1 MTKILWP
8 TRFPLSAALVS
19 ALLLPLLHAPAQA
32 QDRPAYPSRTVKIV
46 SPFAP
51 GGATD
56 ILARLLAQKL
66 GEAWGQ
72 SVIVENK
79 AGAGGAIAATFVA
92 RAERDGYTLL
102 LGSVGPMEV
111 LPSLVKKL
119 PYDPERDFAPI
130 DMLVNV
136 ENVLVVNDKL
146 GVKTLPELI
155 AYGKANP
162 GKLKFGSSGIAT
174 TGHLAGEV
182 FKQQTGVDMF
192 HVPYKGGAP
201 AATALLAGDIDMI
214 FSTVPSV
221 VQFIKAGRMRA
232 LAVTGEKPLDALP
245 GVRPIRDLGVP
256 GYRIGS
262 WYGLLAPAGTPTPVI
277 EKIHAELGRIL
288 AMPEVKA
295 TLLEQGWTTAH
306 APTAVMAT
314 QIQNG
319 IRQWRVVIEKAGIT
333 AE

>member
-1 MTKILWP
+1 MKMNLNK
-8 TRFPLSAALVS
+8 TRWLALGAAVLVWGVAPLAI
-19 ALLLPLLHAPAQA
+19 A
-32 QDRPAYPSRTVKIV
+32 QDKSASTFPNRVVKIV

-56 ILARLLAQKL
+56 ILARVIAQKL
-66 GEAWGQ
+66 GEAWNQ
-72 SVIVENK
+72 SVIVDNK
-79 AGAGGAIAATFVA
+79 AGAGGLIAGTAVA

-111 LPSLVKKL
+111 LPSLVKKM
-119 PYDPERDFAPI
+119 PYDPELDFAPI

-136 ENVLVVNDKL
+136 ENVLVVNDK
-146 GVKTLPELI
+146 VPAKTLAELI

-182 FKQQTGVDMF
+182 FKQQAGVDMF
-192 HVPYKGGAP
+192 HVPYRGGAP
-201 AATALLAGDIDMI
+201 AAAALLAGDIDMI

-221 VQFIKAGRMRA
+221 IQFVKAGRLRA
-232 LAVTGEKPLDALP
+232 LAVTGESPLEALP
-245 GVRPIRDLGVP
+245 GVQPIKDLGLK

-262 WYGLLAPAGTPTPVI
+262 WYGLLAPAGTPPAII

-288 AMPEVKA
+288 AMPDVKS

-306 APTAVMAT
+306 APTAFMAA
-314 QIQNG
+314 QIRKG
-319 IRQWRVVIEKAGIT
+319 IREWKTVVEKAGIKL
-333 AE
+333 E